1 MKTFN
6 QFQESVAISLAKR
19 GGSKLIPALMTGIG
33 AAGMIMQSKNRRVPK
48 DSEEMPDPLEG
59 LSKRKRDKLKDV
71 VKQLGDEIKGGVEQV
86 KKGLSV
92 DPKQV
97 TGKKYR
103 TPEMGNQDP
112 ASYVRKLKK
121 ELENRLKRQK
131 RAYKEKQIKNKKI
144 DRDLGKK

>member
-6 QFQESVAISLAKR
+6 QFQESVAISLVKR

-33 AAGMIMQSKNRRVPK
+33 AAGMIMQSKNKRVPK

-71 VKQLGDEIKGGVEQV
+71 VKQLGNEIKDAGKQV

-92 DPKQV
+92 KPEDVK
-97 TGKKYR
+97 GKKYR
-103 TPEMGNQDP
+103 TAEMKGKSP
-112 ASYVRKLKK
+112 ADYVKELLKK
-121 ELENRLKRQK
+121 QK
-131 RAYKEKQIKNKKI
+131 REYKRKRIKNKKI
-144 DRDLGKK
+144 DRDLNK

>member
-6 QFQESVAISLAKR
+6 QFQESVAISLVKR

-71 VKQLGDEIKGGVEQV
+71 VKQLGDEIKDAGKQV

-92 DPKQV
+92 KPEDVK
-97 TGKKYR
+97 GKKYR
-103 TPEMGNQDP
+103 TPEMKGKSP
-112 ASYVRKLKK
+112 ADYVR
-121 ELENRLKRQK
+121 ELLRRQNQNMKDK
-131 RAYKEKQIKNKKI
+131 RAKNKDI
-144 DRDLGKK
+144 DNKLGK

>member
-6 QFQESVAISLAKR
+6 QFQESVAMSLVKR

-71 VKQLGDEIKGGVEQV
+71 VKQLGDEIKDAGKQV

-92 DPKQV
+92 KPEDVK
-97 TGKKYR
+97 GKKYR
-103 TPEMGNQDP
+103 TPEMKGKSP
-112 ASYVRKLKK
+112 ADYVKELLKK
-121 ELENRLKRQK
+121 QK
-131 RAYKEKQIKNKKI
+131 REYKRKRIKNKKI
-144 DRDLGKK
+144 DRDLNK

>member
-6 QFQESVAISLAKR
+6 QFQESVAAAIK
-19 GGSKLIPALMTGIG
+19 GGSILIPALMTGIG
-33 AAGMIMQSKNRRVPK
+33 AAGMIMQSKNRRIPK

-59 LSKRKRDKLKDV
+59 LGKRKRDKIKDV
-71 VKQLGDEIKGGVEQV
+71 VKQLGNEIKGGVKQV

-92 DPKQV
+92 DPKDV

-103 TPEMGNQDP
+103 TPEMKGKSP
-112 ASYVRKLKK
+112 ADYVRELLKK
-121 ELENRLKRQK
+121 QGKEYKKR
-131 RAYKEKQIKNKKI
+131 RIKNKKI

>member
-6 QFQESVAISLAKR
+6 QFQESIAISVAKK

-33 AAGMIMQSKNRRVPK
+33 AAGMIMQSKNKRVPK

-71 VKQLGDEIKGGVEQV
+71 VKQLGDEIKDAGKQV

-92 DPKQV
+92 KPEDVK
-97 TGKKYR
+97 GKKYR
-103 TPEMGNQDP
+103 TPEMKGKSP
-112 ASYVRKLKK
+112 ADYVKELLKK
-121 ELENRLKRQK
+121 QK
-131 RAYKEKQIKNKKI
+131 REYKRKRIKNKKI
-144 DRDLGKK
+144 DRDLNK

>member
-6 QFQESVAISLAKR
+6 QFQESIAISVAKK

-71 VKQLGDEIKGGVEQV
+71 VKQLGDEIKGGVKQV

-92 DPKQV
+92 DPKDV
-97 TGKKYR
+97 AGKKYR
-103 TPEMGNQDP
+103 TPEMKDKSP
-112 ASYVRKLKK
+112 ADYVRDLLKK
-121 ELENRLKRQK
+121 QGREYKRK
-131 RAYKEKQIKNKKI
+131 RIKNKKI
-144 DRDLGKK
+144 DRDLGK

>member
-6 QFQESVAISLAKR
+6 QFQESIAISLAKR

-71 VKQLGDEIKGGVEQV
+71 VKQLGNEIKDAGKQV

-92 DPKQV
+92 KPEDVK
-97 TGKKYR
+97 GKKYR
-103 TPEMGNQDP
+103 TPEMKGKSPAQFVKDLIKNQ
-112 ASYVRKLKK
+112 SREY
-121 ELENRLKRQK
+121 KR
-131 RAYKEKQIKNKKI
+131 KQIKNKKI
-144 DRDLGKK
+144 DRDLGK

>member
-6 QFQESVAISLAKR
+6 QFQESVAISLVKR

-33 AAGMIMQSKNRRVPK
+33 AAGMIMQSKNKRVPK

-71 VKQLGDEIKGGVEQV
+71 VKQLGNEIKDAGKQV

-92 DPKQV
+92 KPEDVK
-97 TGKKYR
+97 GKKYR
-103 TPEMGNQDP
+103 TPEMKGKSP
-112 ASYVRKLKK
+112 ADYVK
-121 ELENRLKRQK
+121 ELLNRQK
-131 RAYKEKQIKNKKI
+131 ENMKAKRKANKEI
-144 DRDLGKK
+144 DDKLGK

>member
-6 QFQESVAISLAKR
+6 QFQESVAISLVKR

-33 AAGMIMQSKNRRVPK
+33 AAGMIMQSKNKRVPK

-71 VKQLGDEIKGGVEQV
+71 VKQLGNEIKDAGKQV

-92 DPKQV
+92 KPEDVK
-97 TGKKYR
+97 GKKYR
-103 TPEMGNQDP
+103 TPEMKGKSP
-112 ASYVRKLKK
+112 ADYVKELLKK
-121 ELENRLKRQK
+121 QK
-131 RAYKEKQIKNKKI
+131 REYKRKRIKNKKI
-144 DRDLGKK
+144 DRDLNK

>member
-6 QFQESVAISLAKR
+6 QFQESVAISLVKR

-71 VKQLGDEIKGGVEQV
+71 VKQLGNEIKDAGKQV

-92 DPKQV
+92 KPEDVK
-97 TGKKYR
+97 GKKYR
-103 TPEMGNQDP
+103 TPEMKGKSP
-112 ASYVRKLKK
+112 ADYVKELLKK
-121 ELENRLKRQK
+121 QK
-131 RAYKEKQIKNKKI
+131 REYKRKRIKNKKI
-144 DRDLGKK
+144 DRDLNK